1 MLSPTA
7 ILAEGL
13 ISRPAML
20 ALTLLACGFA
30 FTPLLTR
37 REIASPGF
45 PVFSAAPVRAQASP
59 AEFRQ
64 RQGTRRFTQPPAWQS
79 WPPWACLACLLAV
92 SGRDVVAKV
101 FAKDSRPI
109 VLYDGVCNLCNGGVN
124 FALDADRSGRL
135 RFAALQSRRAAAG

>member
-1 MLSPTA
+1 MEKAFSCGKTGKWPEKRRTGKRANEIECPEKGKGKAPDLK
-7 ILAEGL
+7 
-13 ISRPAML
+13 SRA
-20 ALTLLACGFA
+20 
-30 FTPLLTR
+30 
-37 REIASPGF
+37 
-45 PVFSAAPVRAQASP
+45 
-59 AEFRQ
+59 
-64 RQGTRRFTQPPAWQS
+64 RFTQPPAGQS